1 MIKKDSTR
9 PEQASADQLALP
21 EAIATGVKAV
31 PVFAPLEFV
40 NDIGG
45 EQRLVTRAA
54 GRVLALPRPH
64 PLRIPARKGSSIEP
78 VTNRIDQSCDHR

>member
-1 MIKKDSTR
+1 MTEKDSTR

-21 EAIATGVKAV
+21 EAIAAGVKAV

-40 NDIGG
+40 NDVGG

-78 VTNRIDQSCDHR
+78 VTNLIDQSYGH